1 MTPTGTTQREN
12 SEPVILARLDI
23 VSKQL
28 YELDCKLDAMAEKY
42 GDFMVSYTKG
52 HAELEMVSYTK
63 GHAELESRV
72 ALAIKETERA
82 HNRIDTINKM
92 VWAIALPVIL
102 GALGFLWA
110 VATHAI
116 TVGTAP

>member
-1 MTPTGTTQREN
+1 MTPTPQQREN

-23 VSKQL
+23 LSKQL
-28 YELDCKLDAMAEKY
+28 YELDCKLDAMAQKY
-42 GDFMVSYTKG
+42 GDFMVTYTKG
-52 HAELEMVSYTK
+52 HAELE
-63 GHAELESRV
+63 ARV

-82 HNRIDTINKM
+82 HVRIDTINKM
-92 VWAIALPVIL
+92 IWAIALPVIL

>member
-1 MTPTGTTQREN
+1 MTPTAASQHAT

-23 VSKQL
+23 LSKQL
-28 YELDCKLDAMAEKY
+28 TELDCKLDTMSEKY
-42 GDFMVSYTKG
+42 GDFMVTYTKG
-52 HAELEMVSYTK
+52 HSELEAQIK
-63 GHAELESRV
+63 RV
-72 ALAIKETERA
+72 DEKADRA
-82 HNRIDTINKM
+82 HARIDAINKM

-116 TVGTAP
+116 TIANAGP